1 MCNKPKDEE
10 YYQRQSNIGALL
22 LQAYLDKYILESID
36 EFKLSISKETP
47 SGIGNTIFMIAHIC
61 DLTKRDLALTLWK
74 VFYDNS
80 DDANT
85 IKKLNRYL
93 FAHYKIKY
101 KIVET
106 ENVKKIRPLISR
118 ARHGFIAHNLME
130 DSGRV
135 LQIQDLLN
143 ALEDIRVYFNNLSM
157 EALDYRVSALT
168 DARVYSLS
176 FYEKMGLDLMFQGF
190 LSSIGT

>member
-1 MCNKPKDEE
+1 MSNKPKDEE
-10 YYQRQSNIGALL
+10 YYQRQSNIRSLL
-22 LQAYLDKYILESID
+22 IQAYLDKYILDSID
-36 EFKLSISKETP
+36 EFKLSVSKEAS
-47 SGIGNTIFMIAHIC
+47 SGIGNTIFVIAHIC

-74 VFYDNS
+74 VFYDDS

-85 IKKLNRYL
+85 IKRLKRYL
-93 FAHYKIKY
+93 FAHYRIKY
-101 KIVET
+101 RIRET
-106 ENVKKIRPLISR
+106 ENVKKIRPLIRR

-143 ALEDIRVYFNNLSM
+143 ALEDIRLYFNDLSM

-168 DARVYSLS
+168 DAQVYSLS
-176 FYEKMGLDLMFQGF
+176 FFEKMGLDLMLQGY
-190 LSSIGT
+190 LNSIET

>member
-22 LQAYLDKYILESID
+22 IQAYLDKYILDSID

-47 SGIGNTIFMIAHIC
+47 PGIGNTIFMIAHIC

-74 VFYDNS
+74 VFYDDS
-80 DDANT
+80 TDANT

-101 KIVET
+101 KIIET
-106 ENVKKIRPLISR
+106 ENVKKIRPLIIR

-135 LQIQDLLN
+135 LQILDLLN
-143 ALEDIRVYFNNLSM
+143 ALEDIRLYFNDLSL
-157 EALDYRVSALT
+157 ETIDYRVSALT
-168 DARVYSLS
+168 DAQVYSLS
-176 FYEKMGLDLMFQGF
+176 FYEKMGLDLMLQG
-190 LSSIGT
+190 

>member
-74 VFYDNS
+74 VFYDDS

>member
-74 VFYDNS
+74 VFYDDS

-101 KIVET
+101 KRYGLSLVVLGMGSLLTTLWRIAAEFC
-106 ENVKKIRPLISR
+106 KSKI
-118 ARHGFIAHNLME
+118 
-130 DSGRV
+130 
-135 LQIQDLLN
+135 
-143 ALEDIRVYFNNLSM
+143 Y
-157 EALDYRVSALT
+157 
-168 DARVYSLS
+168 
-176 FYEKMGLDLMFQGF
+176 
-190 LSSIGT
+190 

>member
-74 VFYDNS
+74 VFYDDS

-157 EALDYRVSALT
+157 EALDYRVSTLT